1 MQPKDKHEE
10 IMVLA
15 HDPVAGYRP
24 AFYLIFAVGLLYLGY
39 IFLKTL

>member
-15 HDPVAGYRP
+15 HDPVTGYRP
-24 AFYLIFAVGLLYLGY
+24 AFYVIFTLGVLYLGY
-39 IFLKTL
+39 ILFSTL

>member
-1 MQPKDKHEE
+1 MHSKNKHEE

-39 IFLKTL
+39 IFFKTL